1 MTFVYVVTQFVP
13 FFYRSRAS
21 GNVPL
26 EIQIEKNK
34 HNPQLIYQPSASLQ
48 TPASG
53 SNNSAMRQMN

>member
-26 EIQIEKNK
+26 EIQKSSF
-34 HNPQLIYQPSASLQ
+34 PLILF
-48 TPASG
+48 
-53 SNNSAMRQMN
+53 

>member
-26 EIQIEKNK
+26 EIQSG
-34 HNPQLIYQPSASLQ
+34 YQR
-48 TPASG
+48 G
-53 SNNSAMRQMN
+53 